1 MSNHQNETAFLRH
14 CLRYEGSTEHQA
26 LDEKIAQIQ
35 RDERCVRGA
44 AWLMA
49 LLTAVAIAG
58 LCYSAVFVADFP
70 PGKSHFTVKIF
81 GALGLASL
89 ISFVVVAFFAFI
101 VEAGIVALFLT
112 FSGLATMRVFA
123 SYFITNL
130 IIFFA
135 VFYPLLQRE
144 QIPLPLLE
152 ALVVALDAAA
162 IKLLSK
168 FDALQGDEFSNLS
181 WLRAGL
187 IAVAG
192 NAASF
197 FVGTIASATPWYSH
211 GTLE

>member
-1 MSNHQNETAFLRH
+1 MR
-14 CLRYEGSTEHQA
+14 
-26 LDEKIAQIQ
+26 QI
-35 RDERCVRGA
+35 RII
-44 AWLMA
+44 L
-49 LLTAVAIAG
+49 IG
-58 LCYSAVFVADFP
+58 LCVLLPIVARANPVMLDP
-70 PGKSHFTVKIF
+70 
-81 GALGLASL
+81 ASL

-101 VEAGIVALFLT
+101 VETGIVALCLT

-168 FDALQGDEFSNLS
+168 FDALQGDEFANLS
-181 WLRAGL
+181 WLRSGL
-187 IAVAG
+187 IAAAG

-197 FVGTIASATPWYSH
+197 FVGTIANATPWYSH